1 MEKSAS
7 KGIICF
13 FDILG
18 YQNIINNNSI
28 YECAKIIKNVLV
40 GMPKTVKE
48 DVFKYISNNENVMTK
63 TFETIIKNNLN
74 IIMVSDSMILL
85 FDIDETINFDYIIII
100 ALAYI
105 TRLFSKSF
113 ELGFPM
119 RGCIDV
125 GQFYYYENVFAGDS
139 IVRTYNECNKLDFS
153 GVVITDKMQECI
165 ERVNRNF
172 KKILDERVLKYL
184 SPLKNGI
191 EEYKFILKWFNN
203 DDYTKNYDVRQYVF
217 NSFQKYNKDISISAL
232 RKLNNTENTL
242 RFFLAKENKK

>member
-1 MEKSAS
+1 MEKVVD

-28 YECAKIIKNVLV
+28 YECAKIIKNVLI
-40 GMPKTVKE
+40 GMPKEVKE
-48 DVFKYISNNENVMTK
+48 DVFKYVSHNETVMMK

-85 FDIDETINFDYIIII
+85 FDIDENINFDYIIVV

-113 ELGFPM
+113 ELGFPL
-119 RGCIDV
+119 RGCVDI

-153 GVVITDKMQECI
+153 GVVITDKMHECI
-165 ERVNRNF
+165 ERVNKGL
-172 KKILDERVLKYL
+172 KKILDERIFKYL
-184 SPLKNGI
+184 SPLK
-191 EEYKFILKWFNN
+191 
-203 DDYTKNYDVRQYVF
+203 
-217 NSFQKYNKDISISAL
+217 
-232 RKLNNTENTL
+232 
-242 RFFLAKENKK
+242 